1 MPTAARNQSHL
12 GGVSLR
18 RCNSTA
24 LKKLFPLTNVTS
36 GDELKKNGCWDEK
49 ARLALVLRL
58 RPLRRAA
65 WVFLLSAWL
74 GLCTGLSGRPGL
86 AAGNAEMPVTGPDPS
101 YQGVVATHLR
111 QVLKN
116 YSAYDSFE
124 ISDPRWVHSIKG
136 WTWLTCVRFR
146 DQGRVRSYAL
156 FLDGN
161 KIVDD
166 RFAVQTD
173 SCDLQTYYPFER
185 MWRRPADRLFFPR
198 KGAARRGHDQPALPA
213 ASKRDT

>member
-1 MPTAARNQSHL
+1 M
-12 GGVSLR
+12 
-18 RCNSTA
+18 
-24 LKKLFPLTNVTS
+24 
-36 GDELKKNGCWDEK
+36 
-49 ARLALVLRL
+49 ALVLRL
-58 RPLRRAA
+58 RSRAA
-65 WVFLLSAWL
+65 WVFVLPVWL
-74 GLCTGLSGRPGL
+74 GLPAGLSGCAGL
-86 AAGNAEMPVTGPDPS
+86 AEDNAEMPVASPDPS
-101 YQGVVATHLR
+101 YQGVVAAHLK

-146 DQGRVRSYAL
+146 EQDRVRSYAL

-173 SCDLQTYYPFER
+173 SCDSQTYYPFER
-185 MWRRPADRLFFPR
+185 MWRRPADQLFFPR
-198 KGAARRGHDQPALPA
+198 RGVARRRHDQPALPA
-213 ASKRDT
+213 ASKPDS

>member
-1 MPTAARNQSHL
+1 MLKRMRRPRRRQRRND
-12 GGVSLR
+12 
-18 RCNSTA
+18 A
-24 LKKLFPLTNVTS
+24 
-36 GDELKKNGCWDEK
+36 D
-49 ARLALVLRL
+49 
-58 RPLRRAA
+58 RPGP
-65 WVFLLSAWL
+65 VLSA
-74 GLCTGLSGRPGL
+74 GGC
-86 AAGNAEMPVTGPDPS
+86 DP
-101 YQGVVATHLR
+101 
-111 QVLKN
+111 N

-173 SCDLQTYYPFER
+173 SCDLQAYYPFER
-185 MWRRPADRLFFPR
+185 MPTGLDPL
-198 KGAARRGHDQPALPA
+198 H
-213 ASKRDT
+213 

>member
-1 MPTAARNQSHL
+1 MAP
-12 GGVSLR
+12 
-18 RCNSTA
+18 
-24 LKKLFPLTNVTS
+24 
-36 GDELKKNGCWDEK
+36 
-49 ARLALVLRL
+49 VLRL

-65 WVFLLSAWL
+65 WVSLWPAWL
-74 GLCTGLSGRPGL
+74 GLSAALSGCAGL

-101 YQGVVATHLR
+101 QGVVATHLK

-124 ISDPRWVHSIKG
+124 VSDPRWVHSIKG

-146 DQGRVRSYAL
+146 DQDRVRSYAL

-185 MWRRPADRLFFPR
+185 MWRRPSYQLIFPR
-198 KGAARRGHDQPALPA
+198 RGAARRPHD
-213 ASKRDT
+213 